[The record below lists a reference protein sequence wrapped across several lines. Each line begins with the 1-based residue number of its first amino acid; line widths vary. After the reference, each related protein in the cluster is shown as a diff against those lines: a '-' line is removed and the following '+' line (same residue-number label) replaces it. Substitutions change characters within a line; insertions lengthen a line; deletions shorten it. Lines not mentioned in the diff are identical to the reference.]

1 MRIAM
6 GADHRG
12 TAAIN
17 MLADKCRRA
26 GHDVRLYG
34 SVDGQPCDYPEP
46 AAQVAKAIS
55 RHDADRGILVCGTGI
70 GMSIAANKVK
80 GVRAAVVHDEFTA
93 ELSRSHN
100 DANVLCMSGD
110 LLGLR
115 LIDKIVDVWLK
126 TEFEGGRHARRI
138 DKIAQLEQGGA
149 C

>member
-1 MRIAM
+1 
-6 GADHRG
+6 
-12 TAAIN
+12 
-17 MLADKCRRA
+17 
-26 GHDVRLYG
+26 
-34 SVDGQPCDYPEP
+34 
-46 AAQVAKAIS
+46 
-55 RHDADRGILVCGTGI
+55 
-70 GMSIAANKVK
+70 MSIAANKVK